1 MRRWSVAV
9 AAAFAAGGRCHR
21 SNCCNSRREEEE
33 MDGEFEEEEEEKEK
47 RKMDLFVMS
56 MLAIVH

>member
-1 MRRWSVAV
+1 MV
-9 AAAFAAGGRCHR
+9 AAFAAGGRCHR

-33 MDGEFEEEEEEKEK
+33 MEEEVEEEEEEKES

-56 MLAIVH
+56 MFAIIY